1 MYYFS
6 KDWSSRYLLCLT
18 VSLMNFL
25 VKGFILND
33 VNNSFNFLVP
43 VKSLKPAF
51 PSASNHS
58 GFPSFTM
65 ARCERQHPANCCF
78 LQAVNLSQFFFFFQ
92 KNSLKK
98 LAASNGTFI
107 LHQQLTFQICS
118 VYRSKHDSYANRFHQ
133 IREMKSNRL
142 LFLLNR
148 LPPTRILDS
157 KIKTS
162 TSVSRVLMT

>member
-78 LQAVNLSQFFFFFQ
+78 LQAVNLSQFFFFSRKIAWRNWQ
-92 KNSLKK
+92 LRMEHLYYINNSPFRFALFTGQNMT
-98 LAASNGTFI
+98 LM
-107 LHQQLTFQICS
+107 LTG
-118 VYRSKHDSYANRFHQ
+118 
-133 IREMKSNRL
+133 
-142 LFLLNR
+142 
-148 LPPTRILDS
+148 
-157 KIKTS
+157 S
-162 TSVSRVLMT
+162 TKYEKWNQTAFFSCLIDYHPQEF